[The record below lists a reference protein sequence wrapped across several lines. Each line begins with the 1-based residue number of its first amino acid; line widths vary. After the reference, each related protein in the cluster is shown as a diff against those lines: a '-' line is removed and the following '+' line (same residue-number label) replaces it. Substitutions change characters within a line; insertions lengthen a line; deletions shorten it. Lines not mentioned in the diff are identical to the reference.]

1 MNNVFYAKS
10 KKGKTTMKEGKNIP
24 NLEALFQV
32 GGHIK
37 FKVIQDGFCLL
48 GQGTT
53 PDEACEDAVEWMQNT
68 DDKYLEIKTGQ
79 DVKDLLTKPSE
90 RFHGCITMLYI
101 GDEDFNDYQVTN

>member
-1 MNNVFYAKS
+1 
-10 KKGKTTMKEGKNIP
+10 MKEGKNIP

-37 FKVIQDGFCLL
+37 FKIIQDGFCLL

-53 PDEACEDAVEWMQNT
+53 PDEACEDAIEWIDDDYEVTDVEGVREM
-68 DDKYLEIKTGQ
+68 
-79 DVKDLLTKPSE
+79 LTKPSE

-101 GDEDFNDYQVTN
+101 GDEDFNDYKEQQ

>member
-1 MNNVFYAKS
+1 
-10 KKGKTTMKEGKNIP
+10 MKEGRSIP

-37 FKVIQDGFCLL
+37 FKVVQDGFCLL
-48 GQGTT
+48 GEGTT
-53 PDEACEDAVEWMQNT
+53 PDEACEDAVEWINLP
-68 DDKYLEIKTGQ
+68 DIKTGQ

-101 GDEDFNDYQVTN
+101 GDEDFDDYTESRFSV